1 MHNCHRRFVAALALT
16 LTLQASGLAQAPGK
30 VESQLIQAEKDRF
43 AAMTKVDAAALTR
56 LLADDLTYVHSNA
69 NLQTKAQ
76 FIADLKSGDIKY
88 VSIVPT
94 EADWKVRIAGTTAL
108 VVGTAAV
115 HVIDHGTDL
124 TFRIRYTNV
133 HVNRGG
139 RWQMLAWQ
147 ATKFPA

>member
-1 MHNCHRRFVAALALT
+1 MMKAD
-16 LTLQASGLAQAPGK
+16 
-30 VESQLIQAEKDRF
+30 E
-43 AAMTKVDAAALTR
+43 AALTR

-76 FIADLKSGDIKY
+76 FIADLKSGAIKY
-88 VSIVPT
+88 LSIVPT
-94 EADWKVRIAGTTAL
+94 EADWKVRIVGDTAI
-108 VVGTAAV
+108 VIGTAAV
-115 HVIDHGTDL
+115 HVVDHGADL

-147 ATKFPA
+147 STKFPA